1 MKLKPG
7 FILRKCGEAEI
18 VVPVGANVE
27 KYKNMMI
34 TLSGSARML
43 WNMLEKS
50 CERADLVRAMLEKY
64 DVEREVV
71 ENDVDLFLKKLTRA
85 ELLDDEGL

>member
-1 MKLKPG
+1 MKLKEG

-18 VVPVGANVE
+18 VVPTGANVE

-34 TLSGSARML
+34 TLSGSAHML
-43 WNMLEKS
+43 WDMLTEG
-50 CERADLVRAMLEKY
+50 CERADLVRAMLDKY

-85 ELLDDEGL
+85 ELLDD

>member
-43 WNMLEKS
+43 WDMLEKG

>member
-1 MKLKPG
+1 MKLKEG

-18 VVPVGANVE
+18 VVPTGANVE

-34 TLSGSARML
+34 TLSGSAHML
-43 WNMLEKS
+43 WDMLIEG
-50 CERADLVRAMLEKY
+50 CERADLIRAMLDKY
-64 DVEREVV
+64 DVERDVV

-85 ELLDDEGL
+85 ELLDD